1 VNWTTWT
8 NAALGAACIYIAV
21 MLTMWQMD
29 RRNRFDVRDYFL
41 DHGTN
46 RASLYNLIT
55 IAMAVLAVWVVVKTT
70 LANKDVTELVLGVL
84 GIFVIGKEARRGIDA
99 WRDRRNER
107 DDPRIERPHGG
118 YREDDDGL
126 RNHGGDSRFSGAGRG
141 HEMPVREGR
150 DGDQERRGER

>member
-1 VNWTTWT
+1 MNWPVWT
-8 NAALGAACIYIAV
+8 NAALGAAAIYIAV

-29 RRNRFDVRDYFL
+29 RRNKFDVRDYFL

-99 WRDRRNER
+99 WNDRINRR

-126 RNHGGDSRFSGAGRG
+126 RDFGSGGRFPRTGRS

-150 DGDQERRGER
+150 DGDREG